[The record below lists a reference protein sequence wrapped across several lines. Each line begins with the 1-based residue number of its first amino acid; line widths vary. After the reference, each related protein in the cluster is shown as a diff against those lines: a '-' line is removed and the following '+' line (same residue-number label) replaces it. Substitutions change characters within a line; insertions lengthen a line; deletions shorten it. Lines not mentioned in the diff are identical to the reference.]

1 MSTETSE
8 VKDLISETVKDFFY
22 KIGLDFESLT
32 IEGQENPEGQNIF
45 LIKIRSHDDC
55 GELLDQKG
63 KNLKALEHLI
73 KLAVSKKT
81 DQRFGLVI
89 DLNGFL
95 EKRNSHISELARL
108 VAQKVETSG
117 RAFTLRPMSAY
128 ERRLVHMELAGWEKI
143 KTESVGEEPRRRVM
157 IKPR

>member
-1 MSTETSE
+1 MNE
-8 VKDLISETVKDFFY
+8 VKDLISATVKDFFE
-22 KIGLDFESLT
+22 KIGLDFESST
-32 IEGQENPEGQNIF
+32 IEKQENPEGQNIF
-45 LIKIRSHDDC
+45 LIKIRSDDDC
-55 GELLDQKG
+55 SELLDQKG

-89 DLNGFL
+89 DLNDFL

-117 RAFTLRPMSAY
+117 RSFTLRPMSAY

-143 KTESVGEEPRRRVM
+143 ATESVGEEPRRRVI